1 MKIAVL
7 NFSGNVGK
15 STIAR
20 HLLSPR
26 MPDASIVSVESINAD
41 SATEKT
47 IRGTDFGQ
55 LQQDLQLEEKVI
67 VDVGASSS
75 LP

>member
-26 MPDASIVSVESINAD
+26 MPKAGLVAVETITVTEPGVPSGFSNEEWKAKLHQ
-41 SATEKT
+41 SEGYLEKT
-47 IRGTDFGQ
+47 RDHGYQ
-55 LQQDLQLEEKVI
+55 PKL
-67 VDVGASSS
+67 
-75 LP
+75 